1 MGDIRKIEQ
10 DLQRIEVAIADIAKE
25 FYSTYQTYLKVLGQ
39 GMHQQLIFA
48 SYHICTQAYP
58 ETFLKLSFSQR
69 QKMQEELREI
79 AKIGVQELQELLEQ
93 NPESRPKLD
102 ETSAAELIRSL
113 LNEEDKERQ
122 EVVPKIQDQKEGIEF
137 DSSEL
142 FKTEISS
149 QPKTDFQDQ
158 EVRNQVEENI
168 NEVEAEKIQSSPEN
182 IIDKLDNI
190 DILIPWQE
198 NIEKQIPEILK
209 KLSHQTN
216 CILQKAEILPPKIP
230 EKVLEAATKME
241 PGDTP
246 VGGRPNI
253 LNLLIEAEDLD
264 DDDDA
269 KVTRI
274 TAINL
279 RLSEIEFTDINVTSW
294 RNKIRNLLGKLS
306 QLQREYRK
314 KQRELAVIEAE
325 SAWRS
330 SWYEE

>member
-1 MGDIRKIEQ
+1 MGEIRKIGQ
-10 DLQRIEVAIADIAKE
+10 DLQRIEEAIADIAKE
-25 FYSTYQTYLKVLGQ
+25 FYSTYQGYLKALGQ
-39 GMHQQLIFA
+39 GMRQQLIFA
-48 SYHICTQAYP
+48 SYHICTQAYS

-79 AKIGVQELQELLEQ
+79 VKIGVQELQELLEQ
-93 NPESRPKLD
+93 NPESCQKSD
-102 ETSAAELIRSL
+102 QTSASELIMTL
-113 LNEEDKERQ
+113 LSEEEEGEQEAVTQLKDK
-122 EVVPKIQDQKEGIEF
+122 KKDIEF
-137 DSSEL
+137 DSSVL
-142 FKTEISS
+142 FSTQTSSQTTDDGQQEVIDKTEDTRD
-149 QPKTDFQDQ
+149 KT
-158 EVRNQVEENI
+158 
-168 NEVEAEKIQSSPEN
+168 EAEKVLNSPEN

-216 CILQKAEILPPKIP
+216 CILQKAEILPKKIP
-230 EKVLEAATKME
+230 QKVLEAATKME
-241 PGDTP
+241 SGDTS
-246 VGGRPNI
+246 VGGRPNL

-279 RLSEIEFTDINVTSW
+279 RLSEIEFTDINTMSW

-306 QLQREYRK
+306 QLQREYGK
-314 KQRELAVIEAE
+314 KKREKSIIEAE
-325 SAWRS
+325 LAWRS
-330 SWYEE
+330 SWYED